1 VLKKIITVICLLLA
15 ASLAFGGCSQ
25 KGSDAPAESSGAEV
39 IVAKV
44 NGEAITYDEYYTFLS
59 QILDYIGI
67 SADSSD
73 ADFYKED
80 VVSRLVY
87 EKVLKKKLTEE
98 GYMNL
103 TAEQN
108 ARAEQEATE
117 SFKAYIESSY
127 FDEIQDMLGNDYTDA
142 QYDAAVEKVMQEHLQ
157 EELDKAGMTWEEL
170 LDNYRLP
177 IAEEAARAELTAD
190 AVPTE
195 DEVKKSYDENVT
207 ADKVDMEEDPTV
219 YESAVMDGATIYY
232 VPGGLRLIKH
242 VLIKIDQETSDAVA
256 LLRDNGFDA
265 QADLLLESALADIQ
279 AKADEVLAKIQSGE
293 MTFDEAVAQYNEDP
307 GMPEGGYPVS
317 KDSASYME
325 AFVTGA
331 YALANVGDISGL
343 VATDYGYHILLYA
356 GDTVA
361 GPVPY
366 ENVKD
371 EIYETLK
378 ATLQSERWNEIT
390 DEWVAQSEVEFYPE
404 NY

>member
-1 VLKKIITVICLLLA
+1 MKKITAVICLLLA
-15 ASLAFGGCSQ
+15 VALAFSGCGQ
-25 KGSDAPAESSGAEV
+25 KGSDAPTESSGAEV
-39 IVAKV
+39 IVAEV
-44 NGEAITYDEYYTFLS
+44 NGEAITYDEYYTVLT

-98 GYMNL
+98 GYINL
-103 TAEQN
+103 TDEQN
-108 ARAEQEATE
+108 AQAEQDATE
-117 SFKAYIESSY
+117 NFKAYIESSY
-127 FDEIQDMLGNDYTDA
+127 YDEIEEMLGDDYTDA
-142 QYDAAVEKVMQEHLQ
+142 EYDAAVEKVMQNHMQ

-177 IAEEAARAELTAD
+177 IAEEAARAKLTAD
-190 AVPTE
+190 AVPTD
-195 DEVKKSYDENVT
+195 DEVKKSYDEYVA
-207 ADKVDMEEDPTV
+207 ADKADMEEDPTV
-219 YESAVMDGATIYY
+219 YESAVMDGTTIYY

-242 VLIKIDQETSDAVA
+242 VLIKIDDEASDAVT

-265 QADLLLESALADIQ
+265 QADLLLKNALADIQ

-293 MTFDEAVAQYNEDP
+293 MTFDEAVAQYNEDI

-317 KDSASYME
+317 KESGSYME

-331 YALANVGDISGL
+331 YALASVGDISGL

-356 GDTVA
+356 GDTEA

-366 ENVKD
+366 DSVKD
-371 EIYETLK
+371 GIFETLK

-390 DEWVAQSEVEFYPE
+390 DEWVAQSDVKFYPE

>member
-1 VLKKIITVICLLLA
+1 MKKITAVICLLLA
-15 ASLAFGGCSQ
+15 AALALGGCSQ
-25 KGSDAPAESSGAEV
+25 QGSEAPAESSGAEV

-44 NGEAITYDEYYTFLS
+44 NGEAITYDEYYTVLS

-87 EKVLKKKLTEE
+87 EKVLKRKLTEE

-103 TAEQN
+103 TPEQN
-108 ARAEQEATE
+108 AQAQQSATE

-127 FDEIQDMLGNDYTDA
+127 FDEIQDMLGDDYTDA
-142 QYDAAVEKVMQEHLQ
+142 EYDAAVDKVMQEHLQ

-170 LDNYRLP
+170 LDSYRLP
-177 IAEEAARAELTAD
+177 VAEEAAWAELTAD

-195 DEVKKSYDENVT
+195 DEVKKSYDENVA
-207 ADKVDMEEDPTV
+207 ADKADMEEDPTV
-219 YESAVMDGATIYY
+219 YEFAVMDGTTIYY

-242 VLIKIDQETSDAVA
+242 VLIKIDEEASDAVA

-293 MTFDEAVAQYNEDP
+293 MTFDEAVAQHNEDT
-307 GMPEGGYPVS
+307 GMPEGGYPVY
-317 KDSASYME
+317 KDSGSYMK

-331 YALANVGDISGL
+331 YALANVGDISDL

-366 ENVKD
+366 ESVKD

-390 DEWVAQSEVEFYPE
+390 DEWVAQSDVEFYPE